1 MSEPIHSVHPSI
13 WERLS
18 QADLKDVCR
27 RSEVQFDDATSSY
40 VISFLQERY
49 RVSPRDKHVELLP
62 GSALSAG
69 PSIDLQ
75 VILLTYL
82 LNAQVI
88 PLANRLVAGNSLKGG
103 KTFFQGAHRFPV
115 ERLVERYGMDPAGF
129 LNKGL
134 SLGAIREGYGD
145 AGLRFSALPRVPVI
159 MVLWKGDEEFPARL
173 SCLFDASID
182 KHLPLDAIYGLVIE
196 ICRRLEGCS

>member
-1 MSEPIHSVHPSI
+1 MSEPVHSIHPSI

-18 QADLKDVCR
+18 QADPKDLCR
-27 RSEVQFDDATSSY
+27 RTEAHFDAATASY

-49 RVSPRDKHVELLP
+49 RVTPRDTQVELLP
-62 GSALSAG
+62 GSALSTG
-69 PSIDLQ
+69 PSIELR

-82 LNAQVI
+82 LNAQAM

-115 ERLVERYGMDPAGF
+115 EPLVERYGMDPIGF
-129 LNKGL
+129 LDKGL
-134 SLGAIREGYGD
+134 SLGAAQEGYGD
-145 AGLRFSALPRVPVI
+145 AGLRFSALPRVPVV

-182 KHLPLDAIYGLVIE
+182 KQLPLDAIYGLVGE
-196 ICRRLEGCS
+196 VCRRIGGC

>member
-1 MSEPIHSVHPSI
+1 MSEPVHSIHPSI

-18 QADLKDVCR
+18 QADPKDVCR
-27 RSEVQFDDATSSY
+27 RTEAHFDTATASY

-49 RVSPRDKHVELLP
+49 RVTPRDKQVEMLP
-62 GSALSAG
+62 GSALSTG
-69 PSIDLQ
+69 PSIELQ

-82 LNAQVI
+82 LNAQAM

-115 ERLVERYGMDPAGF
+115 EPLVERYGMDPTGF
-129 LNKGL
+129 LDKGL
-134 SLGAIREGYGD
+134 SLGAAQEGYGD
-145 AGLRFSALPRVPVI
+145 AGLRFSALPRVPVV

-182 KHLPLDAIYGLVIE
+182 KHLPLDAIYGLVGE
-196 ICRRLEGCS
+196 VCRRIGGC